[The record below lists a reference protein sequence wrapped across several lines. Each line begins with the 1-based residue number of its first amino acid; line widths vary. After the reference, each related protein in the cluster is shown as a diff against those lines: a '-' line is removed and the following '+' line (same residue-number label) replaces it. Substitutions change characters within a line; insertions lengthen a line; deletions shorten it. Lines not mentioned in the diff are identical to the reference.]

1 MKQAQAQLLN
11 ALKRLQYQ
19 WQKASKQWRD
29 LLYYRFERE
38 FWPEYEN
45 TVSDVNRE
53 METVSQ
59 TIAQAR
65 REVK

>member
-1 MKQAQAQLLN
+1 MKQTQAQLLN

-29 LLYYRFERE
+29 LFYYRFERE

-45 TVSDVNRE
+45 IVFDVNRE
-53 METVSQ
+53 MGILSQ